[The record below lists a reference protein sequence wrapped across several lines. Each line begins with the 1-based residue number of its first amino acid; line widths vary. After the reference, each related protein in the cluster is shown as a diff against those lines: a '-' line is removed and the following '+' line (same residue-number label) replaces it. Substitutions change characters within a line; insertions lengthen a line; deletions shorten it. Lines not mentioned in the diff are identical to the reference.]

1 MKTKVREARLKA
13 GLTQEQL
20 ARCVHV
26 SARTIISIE
35 RGQYSPSLLLAYRL
49 ARVFHTNVEELCC
62 LEENCQMEEERYE
75 TLD

>member
-49 ARVFHTNVEELCC
+49 ARVFHTNVEELCW
-62 LEENCQMEEERYE
+62 LEEYWLLVVERYE
-75 TLD
+75 RLV